1 MQERDILISP
11 LDLSQAGEG
20 YPNISAGH
28 VSCMRG
34 ISPYL
39 RWTCL
44 TQGMD
49 ILISPLDM
57 SHAREGYPNISAG
70 PVSCRGWIS
79 LYLRR
84 THLMQER
91 DILISPLDL
100 SHAGD
105 GYPHISAGP
114 VSSKG
119 WISLHLR
126 WTGLILIKD
135 IHQRTCIILR
145 IWISLAESGTPLY
158 MGDMQRPVHCYILQ
172 YPTELC
178 EVVVFIICKVN
189 CNVDVFFSR
198 CFAC

>member
-1 MQERDILISP
+1 MQGMDIPISP
-11 LDLSQAGEG
+11 LDLSHAGEG

-28 VSCMRG
+28 VSCTRG
-34 ISPYL
+34 ISSYL
-39 RWTCL
+39 SWTCL
-44 TQGMD
+44 KQGMD

-57 SHAREGYPNISAG
+57 SHAQEGYPN
-70 PVSCRGWIS
+70 
-79 LYLRR
+79 
-84 THLMQER
+84 
-91 DILISPLDL
+91 
-100 SHAGD
+100 
-105 GYPHISAGP
+105 ISAGP